1 MRVNLIDVTN
11 VAKCMEE
18 VMPNVRVSIDF
29 QRVDFATR
37 GSKDLIVLSVDDV
50 EKERELFT
58 GDYDDMFDAY
68 KILLGIYYGACIA
81 KEKVFDHYPVPQFAE
96 F

>member
-18 VMPNVRVSIDF
+18 VMPNIRVGIDF
-29 QRVDFATR
+29 HRD
-37 GSKDLIVLSVDDV
+37 SKDSIVLSVDDV
-50 EKERELFT
+50 EKEKELFT
-58 GDYDDMFDAY
+58 GYYDDIFDAY

-81 KEKVFDHYPVPQFAE
+81 KDKVFDHYPVPQFAE